1 MIKALAS
8 ISTAVLAVSFLIP
21 QPLCAQQDPSTAQM
35 EEMCPDVAIDLV
47 LEAKK
52 SIRLADMSSFE
63 QVVAQKSYDLVIDV
77 REPSEYD
84 AGHIPGAINIPRGL
98 IEFKIWPTVGFPDV
112 TDQGQKI
119 FVYCN
124 TGGRASLSGKSLQE
138 LGFTEV
144 TVVDMKLTEWIDAGF
159 PIERSH

>member
-1 MIKALAS
+1 MRNILF
-8 ISTAVLAVSFLIP
+8 AVLASALSASLLVP
-21 QPLCAQQDPSTAQM
+21 QRLVAQEETSPAVM

-52 SIRLADMSSFE
+52 SVRLADMSTF
-63 QVVAQKSYDLVIDV
+63 QKAVDEKNFDLVIDV

-98 IEFKIWPTVGFPDV
+98 IEFQIWPTVGFPEV

-124 TGGRASLSGKSLQE
+124 TGGRASLSGKSLME
-138 LGFTEV
+138 LGFTSV
-144 TVVDMKLTEWIDAGF
+144 SVVNMKLTDWIEAGF
-159 PIERSH
+159 PIEKSN

>member
-8 ISTAVLAVSFLIP
+8 RSAAVLAVSFLNP
-21 QPLCAQQDPSTAQM
+21 QPLCAQQDLSPAQM

-52 SIRLADMSSFE
+52 SIRLADMNSFKQAVDE
-63 QVVAQKSYDLVIDV
+63 SSYDLVIDV

-119 FVYCN
+119 YLYCN

-144 TVVDMKLTEWIDAGF
+144 TVVEMKLTDWIDAGF
-159 PIERSH
+159 PIEKGS